1 MAQAYMT
8 FTLENREEVT
18 YPYEDTLVTST
29 VLSNHQI
36 HKVLVDDGSSVNIL
50 SRDVMSQIGINPS
63 RMTHIKTLLIGI
75 EESRVLIKGVL
86 EIPIIIGTYLKCLT
100 LQPTFILSWHARRR
114 TVSFTLGSRGFWMYW
129 DKS

>member
-1 MAQAYMT
+1 MT

-36 HKVLVDDGSSVNIL
+36 HKVVVDDGSLVNIL
-50 SRDVMSQIGINPS
+50 SRDVMSQIEINPS

-75 EESRVLIKGVL
+75 EESRVLINGVL

-100 LQPTFILSWHARRR
+100 LQPTFILSWHARRQ
-114 TVSFTLGSRGFWMYW
+114 TVSFTLGSREF
-129 DKS
+129 